1 MKRTSFAD
9 MNCSL
14 ARALEDVGEW
24 WSLMIVREA
33 MYGTRR
39 FDGFCERL
47 GIARN
52 VLTTRLNRLVEV
64 GVLTREPAADDPRFF
79 EYLLTAKGR
88 DLLPVLA
95 ALLHWGDRWMGRGDG
110 PPVVIAETATGR
122 EIQPMLVRTAD
133 GEPLGLDEVVVA
145 AGPGATSQT
154 RNRLAEQARRR
165 ADEATAN
172 D

>member
-64 GVLTREPAADDPRFF
+64 GVLTREPAADDPRFS
-79 EYLLTAKGR
+79 EYVLTAKGR

-95 ALLHWGDRWMGRGDG
+95 ALLHWGDRWRSRGDG
-110 PPVVIAETATGR
+110 PPVVITEIATGR
-122 EIQPMLVRTAD
+122 EVQPMLVRTVEGD
-133 GEPLGLDEVVVA
+133 PLDLEDVVVA
-145 AGPGATSQT
+145 PGPGATSQT
-154 RNRLAEQARRR
+154 RDRLAERARRR
-165 ADEATAN
+165 DEATA
-172 D
+172 DG

>member
-1 MKRTSFAD
+1 

-64 GVLTREPAADDPRFF
+64 GVLAREPAEEDPRFH
-79 EYLLTAKGR
+79 EYVLTEKGR

-95 ALLHWGDRWMGRGDG
+95 ALLHWGDRWRGRGDG
-110 PPVVIAETATGR
+110 PPVVIADIASGR
-122 EIQPMLVRTAD
+122 EIQPMVVRDAD
-133 GEPLGLDEVVVA
+133 GAALGLDEVVLGP
-145 AGPGATSQT
+145 GPGATQQT
-154 RNRLAEQARRR
+154 RELLAARALQRELR
-165 ADEATAN
+165 ATTEAP
-172 D
+172 